1 MIFKWLFSVPTR
13 TLRFAGNLRGN
24 RILRTWTVATRCNL
38 TAKHFDN
45 LRWLYW
51 QILRCRIPSS
61 SDMFMHI
68 CIDYYRIDKWLINWC
83 CLFLEGVG
91 LQQRR
96 AKRRS
101 LTDSGFVGIRT
112 GVVSGM
118 LGHIMYW
125 KQTPSFK
132 NRQVCV
138 PTASLNSPVKWC
150 DTCILLCMFIL
161 CQAFRHL
168 KSFDMFQ
175 LDKWWRDWNVQSI
188 IFHKTCWGGRSLLA
202 QTILNEPNPKF
213 VIYSI
218 I

>member
-1 MIFKWLFSVPTR
+1 MAGFPYYSHLFRDSY
-13 TLRFAGNLRGN
+13 G
-24 RILRTWTVATRCNL
+24 
-38 TAKHFDN
+38 
-45 LRWLYW
+45 
-51 QILRCRIPSS
+51 
-61 SDMFMHI
+61 SDMGIVWETYHKGVPILGVPGITLDSSTDAVCFWKVLDSNREESKGGF
-68 CIDYYRIDKWLINWC
+68 CWG
-83 CLFLEGVG
+83 ETTGVG
-91 LQQRR
+91 
-96 AKRRS
+96 
-101 LTDSGFVGIRT
+101 
-112 GVVSGM
+112 SGM

-132 NRQVCV
+132 NGQVCV

-150 DTCILLCMFIL
+150 DTCILLGMFIL

-188 IFHKTCWGGRSLLA
+188 IFHKTCWEGQSLLA